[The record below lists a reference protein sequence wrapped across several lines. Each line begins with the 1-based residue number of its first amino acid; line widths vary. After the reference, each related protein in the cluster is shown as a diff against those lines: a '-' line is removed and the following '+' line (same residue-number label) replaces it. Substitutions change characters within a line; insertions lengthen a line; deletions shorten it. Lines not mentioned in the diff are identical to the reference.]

1 MELDI
6 LTSAYLGTLTLTHMG
21 WSHQCEVYHCGR
33 VDTCNT
39 SIPHLVDLAHLLAW
53 KSQYLV
59 EFILQFSVLRAGNS
73 VVVLAPCIFHN
84 KLVAS
89 RLAVQIAIAQT
100 SIGQNYAYN
109 SLISSSWLIGSFQ
122 TFVFCAE
129 YSNYYTLGMIFS
141 HELSSHGT
149 TFKLLDISHFRVTR
163 LQSNNI
169 SKIRYGV
176 KLVEDI
182 DERKKKK
189 NYINF

>member
-1 MELDI
+1 
-6 LTSAYLGTLTLTHMG
+6 MG

-182 DERKKKK
+182 DERKKNK

>member
-1 MELDI
+1 
-6 LTSAYLGTLTLTHMG
+6 MG

-89 RLAVQIAIAQT
+89 
-100 SIGQNYAYN
+100 SPNCYYAYN

-122 TFVFCAE
+122 TFFFFFAE

-149 TFKLLDISHFRVTR
+149 TFKLLDICHFRVTR

-182 DERKKKK
+182 DERKKNK
-189 NYINF
+189 NYITF

>member
-6 LTSAYLGTLTLTHMG
+6 LTSAYLGTFTLSHMG
-21 WSHQCEVYHCGR
+21 WSHQCEVYHCER
-33 VDTCNT
+33 VDTRNT

-53 KSQYLV
+53 KSQYWV
-59 EFILQFSVLRAGNS
+59 EFILQLSVLRAGNS
-73 VVVLAPCIFHN
+73 VVVLKPCIFHN

-122 TFVFCAE
+122 TFFFFFFAE

-149 TFKLLDISHFRVTR
+149 TFKLLDIIHFRVTR

-182 DERKKKK
+182 
-189 NYINF
+189 